1 MGRDNSVGIATHYGL
16 GDPGLES
23 RWGEIFRTP
32 PDRPWGPRS
41 HLYTYN
47 GYKISFLGVK
57 RPGRGV
63 DYLQSSSAEDNES
76 VDVYLYSPSG
86 PTWPV
91 LE

>member
-1 MGRDNSVGIATHYGL
+1 VGRDSSVGIVTHYGL
-16 GDPGLES
+16 GGPGFES

-41 HLYTYN
+41 HLHN
-47 GYKISFLGVK
+47 GYRVSFLGVK

-63 DYLQSSSAEDNES
+63 DYLHPSSAEDKES

-86 PTWPV
+86 PKWPV